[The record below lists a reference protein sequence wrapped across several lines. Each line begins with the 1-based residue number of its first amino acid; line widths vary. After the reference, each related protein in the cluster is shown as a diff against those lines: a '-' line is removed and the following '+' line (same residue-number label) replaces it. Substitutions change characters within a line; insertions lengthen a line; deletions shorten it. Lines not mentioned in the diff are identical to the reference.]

1 MLHAGHRGPS
11 PGRPDQGPVDG
22 RLVPHSEA
30 AILLF
35 AVAVVALFG
44 VKAERT
50 ALEQVA
56 EPLSAVGADE
66 AVAH

>member
-1 MLHAGHRGPS
+1 
-11 PGRPDQGPVDG
+11 
-22 RLVPHSEA
+22 
-30 AILLF
+30 
-35 AVAVVALFG
+35 VAVVALFG

>member
-1 MLHAGHRGPS
+1 MLHAGHLAPS
-11 PGRPDQGPVDG
+11 PGPPDQGPLGG
-22 RLVPHSEA
+22 RLVLHSEA

-56 EPLSAVGADE
+56 EPLSAVGADK